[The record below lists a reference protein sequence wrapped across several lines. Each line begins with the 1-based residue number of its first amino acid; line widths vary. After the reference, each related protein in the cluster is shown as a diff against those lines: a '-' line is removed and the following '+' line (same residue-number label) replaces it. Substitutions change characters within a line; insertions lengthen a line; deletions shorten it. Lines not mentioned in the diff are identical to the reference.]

1 MIDCRVEDFDIKSKM
16 ENLLSNW
23 DVYTSYTK
31 DEYKE
36 VKQMLNKIYKIELMA
51 QDRFYNELVEQEN
64 LLRRGLS

>member
-1 MIDCRVEDFDIKSKM
+1 MIDCRVEDFDIKSKL

-51 QDRFYNELVEQEN
+51 QDRFYKELVEQED